1 MTQSRPPVVA
11 MPLRVRFHECDPQ
24 GIVFNAHYLA
34 YFDMAS
40 FEFFKAIF
48 GSYDALRER
57 HVDCVVAES
66 NLRYRAPSRFDD
78 ELVVEV
84 AIDHLGTT
92 SMILAFTVRRGDD
105 LIATGTNRYV
115 FVDSRTLAK
124 AAPPED
130 VRAKLLAHT

>member
-1 MTQSRPPVVA
+1 MTQVRPPVVA
-11 MPLRVRFHECDPQ
+11 MPLRVRYHECDPQ

-40 FEFFKAIF
+40 FEFFKALF
-48 GSYDALRER
+48 GSYDDLRDR
-57 HVDCVVAES
+57 GVDCVVAES
-66 NLRYRAPSRFDD
+66 NLKFRAPSRYDD

-92 SMILAFTVRRGDD
+92 SLILAFTVRRGDD
-105 LIATGTNRYV
+105 VVAEGTNRYV
-115 FVDSRTLAK
+115 FVDAAELTK

>member
-40 FEFFKAIF
+40 FEFFKAVF
-48 GSYDALRER
+48 GSYDAVRDR
-57 HVDCVVAES
+57 GVDVVVAES
-66 NLRYRAPSRFDD
+66 NLRYHAPSRFDE

-84 AIDHLGTT
+84 VIDHLGTT
-92 SMILAFTVRRGDD
+92 SMILGFTVRRGAE

-115 FVDSRTLAK
+115 FVDATALTK
-124 AAPPED
+124 AAPPQD
-130 VRAKLLAHT
+130 VRAKLEAHT

>member
-1 MTQSRPPVVA
+1 

-40 FEFFKAIF
+40 FEFFKAVF
-48 GSYDALRER
+48 GSYDALREYG
-57 HVDCVVAES
+57 VDVVVAES
-66 NLRYRAPSRFDD
+66 NLRYHAPSRFDD

-84 AIDHLGTT
+84 VIDHLGTT
-92 SMILAFTVRRGDD
+92 SMILGFTVRRGDD

-115 FVDSRTLAK
+115 FVDATALTK

-130 VRAKLLAHT
+130 VRAKLAAHT